1 MLPLTINKFSEAY
14 TMKVRVSDLFTGKC
28 VIAKHAPKSKAK
40 KTIGKYTYTV
50 PAISINNS

>member
-14 TMKVRVSDLFTGKC
+14 TMKVRVSVLFTGKC

>member
-14 TMKVRVSDLFTGKC
+14 TMKLSVSVLFPGKC
-28 VIAKHAPKSKAK
+28 VIAEYAPKGKAK

-50 PAISINNS
+50 PAISLNNS